1 MSLTLTVVK
10 LVKDAG
16 SVNMEDAIRRGGTW
30 SPTPAS
36 GTVMTPSLWLRVSMT
51 SVFITLVGGCPPHIG
66 CGGGGRASGE
76 SGGQVTEE
84 I

>member
-1 MSLTLTVVK
+1 MSLTLTFVK

-16 SVNMEDAIRRGGTW
+16 SVNMEDAMMSGGTW

-36 GTVMTPSLWLRVSMT
+36 GTVMTPSLWVTASMT
-51 SVFITLVGGCPPHIG
+51 SVFIRLVGGWPHIC
-66 CGGGGRASGE
+66 CGGGGGPNGE

>member
-1 MSLTLTVVK
+1 
-10 LVKDAG
+10 
-16 SVNMEDAIRRGGTW
+16 MEDAIRSGGTW

-36 GTVMTPSLWLRVSMT
+36 GTVMTPSLWVTVSMT
-51 SVFITLVGGCPPHIG
+51 SVFIKLVGGCPHN
-66 CGGGGRASGE
+66 GGGGWGGANGE